1 MKHVDDTYNQEFGVE
16 DSYMGMQLGL
26 PRGPDDELMHATVK
40 RRAIDVEGRPLGV
53 ANKNSILDTRQYEV
67 EFLYDQVE
75 ILTANLIAE
84 NIITQT
90 HDEGHRHLMLDEIE
104 NHRVLKDATPKH
116 MGTYTTKQGTT
127 RRKRTTRG
135 WDLLVRWK
143 DGTNNWVSLKDLK
156 ESYPIELMEY
166 AVHNNIQDEPAYSWW
181 IPFVKKKPASIISKV
196 KTKY

>member
-40 RRAIDVEGRPLGV
+40 RRAIDVESRPLDA
-53 ANKNSILDTRQYEV
+53 ANKNPKLDTRQYEV

-104 NHRVLKDATPKH
+104 NHRVLKDAIPKY

-143 DGTNNWVSLKDLK
+143 DGTNSWVSLKDLK
-156 ESYPIELMEY
+156 ESYPIELI
-166 AVHNNIQDEPAYSWW
+166 IQY
-181 IPFVKKKPASIISKV
+181 IITY
-196 KTKY
+196 KTSQYFHDGSLLSRKNVLVSYPK